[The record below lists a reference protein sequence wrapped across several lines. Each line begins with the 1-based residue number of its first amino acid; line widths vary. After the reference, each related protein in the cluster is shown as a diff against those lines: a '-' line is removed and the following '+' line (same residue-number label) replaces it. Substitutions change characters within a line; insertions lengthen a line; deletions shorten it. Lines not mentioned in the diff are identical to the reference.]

1 MRMGLLRASCA
12 PFSQD
17 EWTASRH
24 LDSEA
29 EDVLTALTD
38 TDAIADWAPVHF
50 EADGMAGGQLAAG
63 SRERVTGSLAGIA
76 VAFQVEVERADL
88 DGLELTAE
96 GPLTLKVSYR
106 FTEDED
112 GVLVRATVRICQPR
126 GLSALILRAA
136 LAAALNGRVLDS
148 ALSRLEAS
156 LPCRETPVLLAA

>member
-1 MRMGLLRASCA
+1 MGLLRASCA

-24 LDSEA
+24 LDSDA

-38 TDAIADWAPVHF
+38 PDAIAEWAPVNF
-50 EADGMAGGQLAAG
+50 EVDGMADGQLTAG

-76 VAFQVEVERADL
+76 VAFRVEVQRADL

-106 FTEDED
+106 FIEDDD
-112 GVLVRATVRICQPR
+112 GVLVHATVRLCEPR
-126 GLSALILRAA
+126 GLSAVILRAA
-136 LAAALNGRVLDS
+136 VAATLNGRVLDR
-148 ALSRLEAS
+148 ALRRLEAS
-156 LPCRETPVLLAA
+156 LPCRETRVLLAA